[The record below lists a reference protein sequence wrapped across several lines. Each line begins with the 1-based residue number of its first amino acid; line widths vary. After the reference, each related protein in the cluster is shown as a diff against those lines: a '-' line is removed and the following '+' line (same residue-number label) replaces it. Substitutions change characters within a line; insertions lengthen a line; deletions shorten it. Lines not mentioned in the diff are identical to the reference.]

1 MARRWGIP
9 HLHTLRAAAVVVARR
24 RRGMTKEIRY
34 AWFRCPDHGLPEGW
48 VHGSVKVVPGMGQW
62 VLVHLSPPV
71 AELPPYLIATDD
83 VGRALDALRDGAQRP

>member
-1 MARRWGIP
+1 
-9 HLHTLRAAAVVVARR
+9 
-24 RRGMTKEIRY
+24 MTKEIRY
-34 AWFRCPDHGLPEGW
+34 AWFRCPDHGLPEDW

-83 VGRALDALRDGAQRP
+83 VGRALDALQDGAKRP